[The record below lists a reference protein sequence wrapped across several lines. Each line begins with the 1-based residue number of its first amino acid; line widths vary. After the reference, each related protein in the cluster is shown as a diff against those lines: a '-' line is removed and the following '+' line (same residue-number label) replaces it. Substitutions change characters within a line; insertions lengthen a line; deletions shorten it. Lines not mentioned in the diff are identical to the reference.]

1 MAEQNNDEPRTSWS
15 VSTIVRI
22 LIAEDNNLVRKAL
35 RSFLRSADASWDI
48 VEAENGSQAVTL
60 AKQHKPDLVILDQVM
75 PEMSGLAA
83 ARVISHVR
91 PGTPIL
97 LHTAFPT
104 EVLTRESRR
113 YGVSSVISKTDGRNL
128 LAAIRG
134 IAQRN
139 NPDGMMPGG

>member
-1 MAEQNNDEPRTSWS
+1 MAEQNHQNDEPRTSWS

-22 LIAEDNNLVRKAL
+22 LIADDNNLVRKAL
-35 RSFLRSADASWDI
+35 CSFLRSADASWDI
-48 VEAENGSQAVTL
+48 VEAENGSQAVSL

-91 PGTPIL
+91 PGTPVL

-104 EVLTRESRR
+104 EVLNRESRR
-113 YGVSSVISKTDGRNL
+113 YGVRSVISKTDGRNL

-134 IAQRN
+134 VVKAS
-139 NPDGMMPGG
+139 GGNSE